1 MTNKSILPIITIS
14 CGLFFSTATLATD
27 NNNALTKPTT
37 TKPTKA
43 STPAQNKTTG
53 KPVIFKSK
61 QEALKKRKFN
71 PQINPQK
78 KTTTPA
84 PNTYTPY
91 TPTPTSQ
98 YGDQYHD

>member
-14 CGLFFSTATLATD
+14 CGLFFSTATLAAD
-27 NNNALTKPTT
+27 NNDALTQPTT
-37 TKPTKA
+37 TGPTKA
-43 STPAQNKTTG
+43 STPAQKKTTG
-53 KPVIFKSK
+53 KPVKFLNKK
-61 QEALKKRKFN
+61 EALKKQK
-71 PQINPQK
+71 INPQR

-84 PNTYTPY
+84 TNTYTPY